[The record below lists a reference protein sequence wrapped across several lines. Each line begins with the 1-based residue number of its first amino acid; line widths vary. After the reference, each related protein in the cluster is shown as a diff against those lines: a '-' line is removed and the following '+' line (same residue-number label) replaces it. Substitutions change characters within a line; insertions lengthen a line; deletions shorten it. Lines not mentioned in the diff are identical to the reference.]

1 MFEILVNREL
11 PEFIVH
17 MKVLQSQEK
26 FINLEG
32 NKDIQREQ
40 RNCAHNRV
48 KLSYSEEWKIINDD
62 RELIK
67 ATDTGFLLYLQ
78 LTDRLNIKLQ
88 IKPKIV
94 NFLALNNEAAK
105 PFSLYNNLKQNI
117 YPDYNLDPQLEIPQE
132 ERAYNVITPQN
143 RILQNNTMML
153 ENQVNIEY
161 LSSENQKSLNNQGF
175 VIGSNKNIHSNV
187 NLLKKVINRD
197 DNVIAQ
203 YLKIFL
209 MNPDNNQTQKFKKS
223 GLLNTT
229 LTKNLNQRN
238 DASFLQK
245 NTIFENFQNLETYKK
260 NKSKKVSK
268 AKIFITDTVKQNFA
282 ISDDQKCCICYCK
295 LFFIKYINWI
305 IAGDDIEVLG
315 VLECGHKFCY
325 NCIIDWAKVSNHCP
339 LCKKKFNK
347 VFRINSTNL
356 KALSSQQTLQLE
368 EGQNCEVTVINDV
381 EVKPEE
387 DHIDQCKFFYF

>member
-223 GLLNTT
+223 GLLNTI
-229 LTKNLNQRN
+229 LTKNLNQGN

-260 NKSKKVSK
+260 
-268 AKIFITDTVKQNFA
+268 
-282 ISDDQKCCICYCK
+282 ISPKR
-295 LFFIKYINWI
+295 L
-305 IAGDDIEVLG
+305 ARL
-315 VLECGHKFCY
+315 KF
-325 NCIIDWAKVSNHCP
+325 
-339 LCKKKFNK
+339 
-347 VFRINSTNL
+347 
-356 KALSSQQTLQLE
+356 LSQIQ
-368 EGQNCEVTVINDV
+368 
-381 EVKPEE
+381 
-387 DHIDQCKFFYF
+387 